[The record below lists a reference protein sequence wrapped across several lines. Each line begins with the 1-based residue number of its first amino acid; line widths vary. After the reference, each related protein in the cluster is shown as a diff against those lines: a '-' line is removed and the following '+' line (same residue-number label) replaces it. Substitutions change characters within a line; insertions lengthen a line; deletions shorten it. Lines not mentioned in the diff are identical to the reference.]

1 MVLNGDQLDLWK
13 HSENMEQVHVQ
24 ASHIGAL
31 CGQRLVPSGK
41 ASGLA
46 PKVASEIAASKC
58 ILRLSTWIHS

>member
-31 CGQRLVPSGK
+31 CGQRLGPQWEGFWVGPEGGIQDSSLQMHPAFEYLG
-41 ASGLA
+41 S
-46 PKVASEIAASKC
+46 
-58 ILRLSTWIHS
+58 